1 MRNKVEWLE
10 ICKTTGHAEYNRPQ
24 RKCPI
29 CTLHFRSKT
38 EMETHRRKRHGK
50 KENSNVNNN
59 WIEI

>member
-29 CTLHFRSKT
+29 CSLHFRSKT